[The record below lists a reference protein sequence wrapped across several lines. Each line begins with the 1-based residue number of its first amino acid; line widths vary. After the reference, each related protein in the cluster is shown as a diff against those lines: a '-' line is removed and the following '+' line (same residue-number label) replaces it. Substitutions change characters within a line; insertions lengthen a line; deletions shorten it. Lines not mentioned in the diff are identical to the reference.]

1 MSSDHRSRR
10 RFMKQM
16 GAVGATLGTFP
27 WAARQVMAQAKTL
40 HVATNVYPWFALL
53 RRENR
58 DFYKD
63 VKASMDDIAASG
75 VDGFEPIAD
84 TDKSLEILKPHLDRG
99 KLAMRSFY
107 VNSTL
112 HDKAKT
118 STSIDQV
125 VALAKKASVLFGA
138 KIVVVNPT
146 PIRWGG
152 DENKSD
158 AQLVTQATALNA
170 LGSRLKAFDMKL
182 AYHNHDAEMRQSA
195 REFHHM
201 MLGTNPKNVSL
212 CLDAHW
218 IYRGAGNSS
227 VALFDIIKH
236 YGTRIVELHLRQSHK
251 GTWTET
257 FCDGDIDYRRI
268 LKYLNEKN
276 IKPHVVLEQAI
287 EKGTPNT
294 MTAVE
299 AHKKSL
305 AYAKEVFASLA

>member
-1 MSSDHRSRR
+1 
-10 RFMKQM
+10 MKQM
-16 GAVGATLGTFP
+16 GAVGASLGAFP
-27 WAARQVMAQAKTL
+27 WVARQALAETDAGGKTL

-58 DFYKD
+58 GFHENI
-63 VKASMDDIAASG
+63 KASMDDIAASG
-75 VDGFEPIAD
+75 VDGFEPIID
-84 TDKSLEILKPHLDRG
+84 TNKSLEILKPHLDRG

-112 HDKAKT
+112 HEKAKV

-125 VALAKKASVLFGA
+125 VALAKRANILFDTQ
-138 KIVVVNPT
+138 IVVVNPT

-152 DENKSD
+152 DENKTD
-158 AQLVTQATALNA
+158 ADLLVQAAALNE
-170 LGSRLKAFDMKL
+170 LGSRLKAFGMRL
-182 AYHNHDAEMRQSA
+182 AYHNHDAEMRKAA

-201 MLGTNPKNVSL
+201 MLGTDPKNVHL

-236 YGTRIVELHLRQSHK
+236 YGPRIVELHLRQSQK

-268 LKYLNEKN
+268 VKYLNEKN
-276 IKPHVVLEQAI
+276 LKPLVVLEQAI

-305 AYAKEVFASLA
+305 AYAKDVFASLA